1 MGEGKGEG
9 FALNNTKKRPF
20 SPIWHTTWCVQQLD
34 MKILLGNSIRLPL
47 APGME
52 VLDEVSVA
60 VLGAGRASGSKA
72 RVSGAVV
79 RGKVRKQT
87 STANI
92 LA

>member
-1 MGEGKGEG
+1 
-9 FALNNTKKRPF
+9 
-20 SPIWHTTWCVQQLD
+20 

-47 APGME
+47 GPGMD
-52 VLDEVSVA
+52 VLDEAPVA
-60 VLGAGRASGSKA
+60 VLGAGRAGGSKA
-72 RVSGAVV
+72 RVSGAVG